1 MLQRIQSVWLLLAS
15 ACAFFSLKTT
25 FYIGTNQDLIP
36 SYELRGTE
44 NFITTLLTMAIG
56 LLAFICIFLYKNR
69 MLQVNLCVVGI
80 FLTLG
85 LLGLYFYYI
94 QSYNGGT
101 IGIAA
106 LLQGAILLFFILALR
121 GINRDNMIIK
131 ESNRLR

>member
-36 SYELRGTE
+36 SYELKGTE
-44 NFITTLLTMAIG
+44 NIITILITMAIG

-69 MLQVNLCVVGI
+69 TLQTNLCVVGI
-80 FLTLG
+80 FLTAA

-106 LLQGAILLFFILALR
+106 LLQGAILLFFFLALR
-121 GINRDNMIIK
+121 GIRRDNLIIK